1 MDNKKFILNV
11 YNPYSE
17 AWKLIKPLQNLN
29 SKENEA
35 EWKKWVE
42 SIDEF
47 HDKYA
52 DNPFALSVYK
62 MLLDAG
68 DVIGKMNE

>member
-1 MDNKKFILNV
+1 MDNEKFVLKV
-11 YNPYSE
+11 YNPYAE

-29 SKENEA
+29 PKENDA
-35 EWKKWVE
+35 EWKAWVK

-47 HDKYA
+47 RDRNA